1 MLRLLVIST
10 ASLWIT
16 NVASPQEQK
25 SPERWEPNI
34 QKFEQKIA
42 DGTSKP
48 GSILFIGSSSIV
60 KWDLAKWFPKHTI
73 VNHGFGGSEVSDS
86 LHYFDRAVT
95 PLKPT
100 MVVMYAGDND
110 IAKGKTADVVH
121 RDFTTFAAKVK
132 KELAP
137 GTKLAFIAIKPSTKR
152 WNLSP
157 EMAKANALIAKDC
170 EADDQLQF
178 IDIWTPML
186 TGDSPPPDKWFVKDG
201 LHLSDEGYQLW
212 TNIVRGYL
220 PKAE

>member
-1 MLRLLVIST
+1 MFRLFTISLV
-10 ASLWIT
+10 SLVLT
-16 NVASPQEQK
+16 NSGVSQDQK

-60 KWDLAKWFPKHTI
+60 KWDLAKWFPDRAL
-73 VNHGFGGSEVSDS
+73 VNHGFGGSEISDS

-95 PLKPT
+95 PLKPA
-100 MVVMYAGDND
+100 MIVMYAGDND
-110 IAKGKTADVVH
+110 IAKGKTAEIVH
-121 RDFTTFAAKVK
+121 RDFNAFAARVK
-132 KELAP
+132 TELAP
-137 GTKLAFIAIKPSTKR
+137 GTKLAFIAIKPSAKR

-170 EADDQLQF
+170 AADDQLLF
-178 IDIWTPML
+178 IDVWTPML
-186 TGDSPPPDKWFVKDG
+186 TGEGPPPDKWFVKDG
-201 LHLSDEGYQLW
+201 LHLSDEGYRLW
-212 TNIVRGYL
+212 TDIVRGYL